1 MEGRRL
7 SAAELALAAPAYL
20 AAAVLLV
27 VGVIKLIASMTPGVN
42 QDDARPMARL
52 TDGLAALFLGVVLV
66 SLGYFAAKRPAIAS
80 SLAITASFALAL
92 ALFMLL
98 AVAKGYRPVLC
109 LILAAPF
116 AYACAVAIVRIA
128 RLRRQRAS
136 SRWS

>member
-27 VGVIKLIASMTPGVN
+27 VGVIKLVASMTPGVT
-42 QDDARPMARL
+42 QGDMRPMDRL
-52 TDGLAALFLGVVLV
+52 VNGLAALFLGVVLV

-80 SLAITASFALAL
+80 SLAMTASFALAMT
-92 ALFMLL
+92 LFMLL
-98 AVAKGYRPVLC
+98 AVAKGDRPALY

-116 AYACAVAIVRIA
+116 AYACTVALVRIA
-128 RLRRQRAS
+128 RLRRQRRPVS
-136 SRWS
+136 

>member
-7 SAAELALAAPAYL
+7 SAAELALEAPAYL

-42 QDDARPMARL
+42 QEDTRPMVRL
-52 TDGLAALFLGVVLV
+52 SDGLAALFLGVVLV
-66 SLGYFAAKRPAIAS
+66 SLGYFAAKRPALAS

-98 AVAKGYRPVLC
+98 AVAKGDRPALY

-116 AYACAVAIVRIA
+116 TYACTVAIVRIA

-136 SRWS
+136 SRRS